1 MDKNPG
7 PEGFT
12 TEFYQTFKE
21 LILILQKLFK
31 KKIEKEKI
39 LPTLSMRLELL
50 WYQNQTR
57 TLQKKRK
64 LLTNIAYEY
73 GCKNVQQNA
82 NNKPNLATERII
94 YSDELGITPWLWG
107 WFNISKIKNKNH
119 MIISIDPEK
128 LFDRIQYPFIIKTLN
143 KLGLEENFLSLIKGT
158 YEKPTA
164 NITLH
169 GERLDTLSLGSGTG

>member
-1 MDKNPG
+1 
-7 PEGFT
+7 
-12 TEFYQTFKE
+12 
-21 LILILQKLFK
+21 
-31 KKIEKEKI
+31 
-39 LPTLSMRLELL
+39 
-50 WYQNQTR
+50 
-57 TLQKKRK
+57 
-64 LLTNIAYEY
+64 
-73 GCKNVQQNA
+73 
-82 NNKPNLATERII
+82 
-94 YSDELGITPWLWG
+94 
-107 WFNISKIKNKNH
+107 